1 MTMQTKDL
9 QILQHILQY
18 CIKIENTISRFGNDF
33 ATFIAD
39 SDYKDSV
46 SMNLLQIGEL
56 AGKLS
61 EEYIALTKQTMDWR
75 AMKAMR
81 NFFAHN
87 YDLWI
92 MKEFGKQQYKISR
105 CLRSIAKNKLV
116 HRITVYSLST
126 IELYFRKSK
135 KPSRLSSFLAV
146 FLGLSFGKILSF
158 ISILSL

>member
-1 MTMQTKDL
+1 MTIQTKDL

-39 SDYKDSV
+39 ADYKDSV

-61 EEYIALTKQTMDWR
+61 EEYIASTKQTMDWR

-87 YDLWI
+87 YGSMDY
-92 MKEFGKQQYKISR
+92 E
-105 CLRSIAKNKLV
+105 
-116 HRITVYSLST
+116 RIWQTAVQDIPQL
-126 IELYFRKSK
+126 K
-135 KPSRLSSFLAV
+135 KYCQEQIDS
-146 FLGLSFGKILSF
+146 
-158 ISILSL
+158 